1 MFRDMSGPQAQAQA
15 RGQKAWKGVTGER
28 AGQRLRRLS
37 PSLSPQ
43 GSLGLGLAAVICHL
57 VSLPLTGRHMQDK
70 GQKRAAAAAAGETW
84 NVASLRAADR
94 ALGKV
99 RFVWGSWGRYCW
111 VLGEMM
117 DG

>member
-1 MFRDMSGPQAQAQA
+1 MFRDMSGPQAQA

-28 AGQRLRRLS
+28 EQDKGQDASS
-37 PSLSPQ
+37 PASAPQ

-99 RFVWGSWGRYCW
+99 RFVWGSWGWYCW
-111 VLGEMM
+111 GLGEMM